1 MNVSPQKQ
9 EVFCLPSSRNDG
21 GLLGKEVM
29 LEREM
34 FIPLRE
40 GGGGTW
46 RNMRQVPVGNSS

>member
-1 MNVSPQKQ
+1 MNVFPQKQ
-9 EVFCLPSSRNDG
+9 EFFCLPSSRNDG

-34 FIPLRE
+34 LIPLRE
-40 GGGGTW
+40 GGGTW

>member
-1 MNVSPQKQ
+1 MNVFPQKQ

-34 FIPLRE
+34 LIPLRE
-40 GGGGTW
+40 GGGTW